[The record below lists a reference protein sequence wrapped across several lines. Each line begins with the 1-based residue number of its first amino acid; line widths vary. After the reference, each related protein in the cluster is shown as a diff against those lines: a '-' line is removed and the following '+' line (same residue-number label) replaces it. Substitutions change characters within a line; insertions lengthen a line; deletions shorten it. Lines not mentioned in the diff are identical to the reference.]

1 MYGIGKKKT
10 KWKYDNVELRQ
21 SYVWGHL
28 VHLLARHA
36 SYV

>member
-1 MYGIGKKKT
+1 MYGKRKIKT

-28 VHLLARHA
+28 GRLLVRHA